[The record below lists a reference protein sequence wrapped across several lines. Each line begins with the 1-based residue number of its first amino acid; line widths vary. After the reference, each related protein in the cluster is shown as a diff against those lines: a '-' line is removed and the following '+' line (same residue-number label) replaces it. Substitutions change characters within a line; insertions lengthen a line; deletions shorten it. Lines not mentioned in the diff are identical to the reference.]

1 MRSFAPSRHRRA
13 TLALLVVLAPSLGA
27 APSRAEERVVPVARV
42 TIYPGDRIDESML
55 DEQSFSIGAVPEGVV
70 IERKSALI
78 GKVARRTLLPG
89 RPIAPIAVDNPR
101 VVAIGAQVRIVFVE
115 NGLVITA
122 YGAAMQA
129 GAIGDLIRVR
139 NQDSGLMVTGRIQ
152 PDGSIRVSEG

>member
-1 MRSFAPSRHRRA
+1 MRTFAPSRHRRA
-13 TLALLVVLAPSLGA
+13 TLALLVVLQSFGA

-55 DEQSFSIGAVPEGVV
+55 DERSFSIGAVPEGAVV
-70 IERKSALI
+70 ESKSALI

-89 RPIAPIAVDNPR
+89 RPIVPIAIDNPR
-101 VVAIGAQVRIVFVE
+101 LVAIGAQVKIVFVE

-139 NQDSGLMVTGRIQ
+139 NQDSGLIVSGRIQ

>member
-1 MRSFAPSRHRRA
+1 MRS
-13 TLALLVVLAPSLGA
+13 LALFVAVALSFGA
-27 APSRAEERVVPVARV
+27 APSRAEERVLPVARA

-55 DEQSFSIGAVPEGVV
+55 DEQSFSILAAPEGAVV
-70 IERKSALI
+70 ERKSALI

-101 VVAIGAQVRIVFVE
+101 VVAIGGQVKIVFVE

>member
-1 MRSFAPSRHRRA
+1 MRS
-13 TLALLVVLAPSLGA
+13 LALFVAVALSFGA
-27 APSRAEERVVPVARV
+27 APSRAEERVLPVARA

-55 DEQSFSIGAVPEGVV
+55 DEQSFSILAAPEGAVV
-70 IERKSALI
+70 ERKSALI